1 MSESANNGGT
11 VGLGIVGLVVRDIEA
26 SLEFYRELGLDIPS
40 EAGEGGY
47 HRMQLPN
54 GQTFFWDSYD
64 ITRSYDPNW
73 EPSSG
78 NRRIVLEFGF
88 ASAQA
93 VDDKYVE
100 LTDAGYESYLSP
112 RNVGEARYAM
122 VKDPDDNEIGL
133 RHPATD

>member
-1 MSESANNGGT
+1 MSEPANDGGT

-40 EAGEGGY
+40 GAGDGGY
-47 HRMQLPN
+47 HRMQLSN
-54 GQTFFWDSYD
+54 GQTFFWDSYE
-64 ITRSYDPNW
+64 ITRGYDPDW

-93 VDDKYVE
+93 VDDKHAE
-100 LTDAGYESYLSP
+100 LTESGYESYLSP
-112 RNVGEARYAM
+112 RNVGAARYAL
-122 VKDPDDNEIGL
+122 VKDPDGNEIGL
-133 RHPATD
+133 RYPASD